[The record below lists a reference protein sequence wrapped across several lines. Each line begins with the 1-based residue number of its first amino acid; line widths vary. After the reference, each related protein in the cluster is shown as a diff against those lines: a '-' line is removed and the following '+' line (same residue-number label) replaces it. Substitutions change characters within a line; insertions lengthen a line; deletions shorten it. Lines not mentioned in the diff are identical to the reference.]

1 MSKEALPTTGIP
13 KLDLGPLF
21 EPIYRTGRE
30 GVPLFRMLLGGQWV
44 SGPDGRTFEID
55 TPIDNSLIARA
66 PQASPEDVT
75 KAIEIA
81 ATNQSS
87 IRDIPGI
94 ERTEIFERARQVLLE
109 HKDELIR
116 TLMLE
121 AGKPRKDAEG
131 EVKAVAERLKLTLE
145 EARKIFGE
153 YIPGDWSDDT
163 AGKFALVIREPLG
176 VVVAISPFNYP
187 VFIAAAK
194 IIPALLAGN
203 SVVAKGASEDPLSLL
218 LFARILQAAG
228 IPAGALNVVTGSGP
242 ALGEALVKDDRVSVV
257 TFTGST
263 QTGKWVTE
271 RVGVKK
277 LHLELGGKGMAV
289 VLDDAD
295 LDLAAAKCVEG
306 ALKNAGQR
314 CDAISAVLVVEAV
327 AAPFIE
333 KLRAQVDSWTWGNP
347 FAGTVKMGPLI
358 NRHAAEWVHTLV
370 QDAVGKGAK
379 LLRGGQLHECYY
391 EPTLLDNVPLDARI
405 ANEETFGPVV
415 TVIRIPSEDAAIE
428 IGRRSRYGLDSCVF
442 TTNFYRMWRLAKRLK
457 TGEVTINDLPRHGVG
472 YFPFGG
478 EKESGIGREGIGYS
492 IDEMTTI
499 KTVVFNLEP
508 AGLGKMRKEHG

>member
-1 MSKEALPTTGIP
+1 MSKKASSRSGVS
-13 KLDLGPLF
+13 KLELSDLF
-21 EPIYRTGRE
+21 EPTYKVDIE
-30 GVPLFRMLLGGQWV
+30 GIPVFRMLLGGQWV
-44 SGPDGRTFEID
+44 SGAEGGTFDVD
-55 TPIDNSLIARA
+55 TPTDNSLVARA
-66 PQASPEDVT
+66 PQASPQDVT

-81 ATNQSS
+81 SASQTS

-94 ERTEIFERARQVLLE
+94 ERTDIFEKARALLLE
-109 HKDELIR
+109 HREELIKV
-116 TLMLE
+116 LMLE
-121 AGKPRKDAEG
+121 AGKPHKDAEG
-131 EVKAVAERLKLTLE
+131 EIKAVSERLKLTLE

-163 AGKFALVIREPLG
+163 AGKFALVIREPVG

-187 VFIAAAK
+187 LFIPAAK

-218 LFARILQAAG
+218 LFARLLQVAG
-228 IPAGALNVVTGSGP
+228 IPAGALNIVTGSGNT
-242 ALGEALVKDDRVSVV
+242 LGQALVADDQVSLV

-263 QTGKWVTE
+263 QTGRWVTE
-271 RVGVKK
+271 RAGVKK

-314 CDAISAVLVVEAV
+314 CDAISAVLVLEAV
-327 AAPFIE
+327 AEPFVQ
-333 KLRAQVDSWTWGNP
+333 KLVAQVDRWTWGNP
-347 FAGTVKMGPLI
+347 FTGTVNMGPLI
-358 NRHAAEWVHTLV
+358 NRRAAESVHALV
-370 QDAVGKGAK
+370 QDAVQKGAK
-379 LLRGGQLHECYY
+379 MLRGGQMRDCYY
-391 EPTLLDNVPLDARI
+391 EPTLLDQVPLDARI
-405 ANEETFGPVV
+405 AHEETFGPVV
-415 TVIRIPSEDAAIE
+415 TVIHIENEEAAIE

-442 TTNFYRMWRLAKRLK
+442 TNNFYRMWRLAKRLK

-508 AGLGKMRKEHG
+508 AGLGKVRKAHS